1 MLHGCVPTRHRRLLD
16 ARLRGHDTAIFGA
29 GRGELCEMK
38 HSMTPDFL
46 ERRDVWAGVLLIA
59 IGAAALLIARN
70 YPFGSS
76 LRMGPGYFPVILG
89 ALLIVFGLVI
99 LASGLRGT
107 QQIEGSW
114 SLRALIFLPL
124 ALVLFGVLMAHAG
137 FVPAM
142 LALIFASALA
152 SSEFNFV
159 EVLLFSLGLTAL
171 CVAVFVWGLGLPY
184 ALITGL
190 D

>member
-1 MLHGCVPTRHRRLLD
+1 
-16 ARLRGHDTAIFGA
+16 
-29 GRGELCEMK
+29 MK
-38 HSMTPDFL
+38 HFMTPNL
-46 ERRDVWAGVLLIA
+46 LARRDVWAGLLLIA

-76 LRMGPGYFPVILG
+76 LRMGPGYFPVLLG

-107 QQIEGSW
+107 DQIEGSW
-114 SLRALIFLPL
+114 SPRALILLPL
-124 ALVLFGVLMAHAG
+124 ALALFGVLMAHGG

-142 LALIFASALA
+142 LALIFTSALA
-152 SSEFNFV
+152 SSEFNFL
-159 EVLLFSLGLTAL
+159 EVLLFSLALTAL
-171 CVAVFVWGLGLPY
+171 CVAVFIWGLGLPF
-184 ALITGL
+184 ALISGF